1 MPSSTH
7 RLRDKFMTRTDDGR
21 AKCEKL
27 ITDNGG
33 TVHRGLIS
41 YTGNDSEVFDAVQ
54 YLIEE

>member
-1 MPSSTH
+1 
-7 RLRDKFMTRTDDGR
+7 MTRTDDGR